1 MSLRSRHRLARI
13 ACALLM
19 FLFFAQAALA
29 ASGCLMPGSGLAKAL
44 AAAEKSGCSGEGS
57 MNLNLCL
64 AHCNSDSQSLD
75 TGELPVS
82 TLPSSVVLVV
92 PPVGCPERLTL
103 AVAVVCVERTSE
115 PPIPIRF
122 CSFLI

>member
-1 MSLRSRHRLARI
+1 MIFRPRHRLPRI
-13 ACALLM
+13 ARLVLV

-29 ASGCLMPGSGLAKAL
+29 ASGCLMPGSGLAKAM
-44 AAAEKSGCSGEGS
+44 APTGKSGCSDERR

-64 AHCNSDSQSLD
+64 AHCNADSQSLD

-82 TLPSSVVLVV
+82 APPPSVVLAV
-92 PPVGCPERLTL
+92 PLVDYPERLTL
-103 AVAVVCVERTSE
+103 SVVRVERTSD